1 MSFTVNDV
9 SVERA
14 RLPLFRYLFIQGAD
28 GTLRADEA
36 ARCEEESGLG
46 ARGSRLVLKH
56 PCACCVVAEY
66 GVHSRLACVDCPAST
81 ALRRLPGMGDSD
93 DVRLNFG
100 DHGGR
105 GKSQLCPIGGRRSA
119 APTTVNGS

>member
-1 MSFTVNDV
+1 M
-9 SVERA
+9 ERCA
-14 RLPLFRYLFIQGAD
+14 RMKPLVAKKNRG
-28 GTLRADEA
+28 
-36 ARCEEESGLG
+36 SGLEAPG
-46 ARGSRLVLKH
+46 LCSSTPVLAALSLSTESIH
-56 PCACCVVAEY
+56 AW
-66 GVHSRLACVDCPAST
+66 PASP

-105 GKSQLCPIGGRRSA
+105 GKPQLCPIGGRRSA